1 MHISSETVHIVVAE
15 SSVIVRSGVVAAL
28 DRLQNINA
36 HIIEI
41 TSTETLE
48 ECMRMHSPD
57 VLIVNPL
64 FCGKFS
70 LPAMRRK
77 YPGVKY
83 IALATSFISDSVLE
97 EYNGSISIFDT
108 LDKIA
113 VLFERLLSDCNDAD
127 TSAVSDNLYPD
138 RSYSGISGGSQDIYI
153 REHSGRNS
161 LEPQSDI
168 SLEME
173 GQERDGSASED
184 VLSQREKE
192 IVVGVVRGLTNKEIA
207 DELFLSVHTVITHRR
222 NISRKLQIHSAAGLT
237 IYAIAN
243 KLIELKDLK

>member
-1 MHISSETVHIVVAE
+1 MHISNETVHIVVAE
-15 SSVIVRSGVVAAL
+15 SSIIVRSGVVATL

-36 HIIEI
+36 HIIEV

-48 ECMRMHSPD
+48 DCMRMHSPD

-70 LPAMRRK
+70 LSAMRGK
-77 YPGVKY
+77 YPEAKY
-83 IALATSFISDSVLE
+83 IALATSFISDSVLS
-97 EYNGSISIFDT
+97 EYNGSISIFDR

-113 VLFERLLSDCNDAD
+113 ALFERLLSDSSEAD
-127 TSAVSDNLYPD
+127 TPAIYDNLYPD
-138 RSYSGISGGSQDIYI
+138 SNLQDFSIG
-153 REHSGRNS
+153 ENS
-161 LEPQSDI
+161 VAKEADNNQD
-168 SLEME
+168 
-173 GQERDGSASED
+173 A
-184 VLSQREKE
+184 LSQREKE